1 MFCVFYFYRLVFI
14 FVRFSFRNFTL
25 SVCVQGLLISCNQ
38 MSAEYLF
45 MTDKLYDISYDTGDK
60 VIQCGRHN
68 DIFKLWLQW
77 RAKGTEGFEHAM
89 DNLMDLTQ
97 HQVQLIKSQPD
108 KFHLIMEPELV
119 NVSFWY
125 IPKRLRG
132 VPHTPEKE
140 TELGKVSASTLLFSI
155 ILFHTYVFVR
165 CNIVSH
171 SFYVQFHLSQNF
183 KNILFISFCFYFQ
196 IAFRDNRIDLSNNQ
210 STYDGS
216 RHIDGWL
223 PARRSSAKF
232 LPINHIITSSH

>member
-1 MFCVFYFYRLVFI
+1 MTRSKVFVFFLFESHSAI
-14 FVRFSFRNFTL
+14 SFVFRYA
-25 SVCVQGLLISCNQ
+25 QGLLISCNQ

-77 RAKGTEGFEHAM
+77 RAKGTEGFEQAM
-89 DNLMDLTQ
+89 DKLMELTQ
-97 HQVQLIKSQPD
+97 YQVQLIKSQPE

-140 TELGKVSASTLLFSI
+140 AELGKVSAAHSI
-155 ILFHTYVFVR
+155 PPTYIIR
-165 CNIVSH
+165 IHSLNIHPTCKSIEI
-171 SFYVQFHLSQNF
+171 Q
-183 KNILFISFCFYFQ
+183 FYFL
-196 IAFRDNRIDLSNNQ
+196 FC
-210 STYDGS
+210 
-216 RHIDGWL
+216 
-223 PARRSSAKF
+223 
-232 LPINHIITSSH
+232 

>member
-1 MFCVFYFYRLVFI
+1 
-14 FVRFSFRNFTL
+14 
-25 SVCVQGLLISCNQ
+25 

-77 RAKGTEGFEHAM
+77 RAKGTEGFEHTM
-89 DNLMDLTQ
+89 DKLMELALY
-97 HQVQLIKSQPD
+97 QVQLIKSQPD

-140 TELGKVSASTLLFSI
+140 QELGKVCTFLYIYFWKKNTTFHIFS
-155 ILFHTYVFVR
+155 
-165 CNIVSH
+165 S
-171 SFYVQFHLSQNF
+171 
-183 KNILFISFCFYFQ
+183 KNTC
-196 IAFRDNRIDLSNNQ
+196 
-210 STYDGS
+210 
-216 RHIDGWL
+216 
-223 PARRSSAKF
+223 
-232 LPINHIITSSH
+232 